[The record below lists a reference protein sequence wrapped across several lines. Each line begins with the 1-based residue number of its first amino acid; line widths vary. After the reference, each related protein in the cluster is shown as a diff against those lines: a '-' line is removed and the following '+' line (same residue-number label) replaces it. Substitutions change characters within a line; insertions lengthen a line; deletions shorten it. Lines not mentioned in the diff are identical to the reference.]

1 MVIKLS
7 KKQAQ
12 ERVEKLTAE
21 IDRLRL
27 LYHVKDDPSVDD
39 VVYSS
44 LMDELRGLEEMYPQF
59 KSPTS
64 PTVRIGGTPLEK
76 FKKTTHKVRQWSFDD
91 LFDFEELVKWEEKTI
106 RLMQKK
112 GITKKPEYCCEI
124 KIDGLKII
132 LTYENG
138 KLVTAA
144 TRGDGV
150 IGEDVTH
157 NIKTIHSVPLEL
169 VYPIDMVVVGEVW
182 LPEKELVRI
191 NKEREKAGEAK
202 FANARNAAAGSIR
215 QLDPAVAAH
224 RKLEMFIYDIDLL
237 ENFDKYIESPKTQID
252 ELKLLEKLGFKTNQ
266 SYKLCKNVNE
276 IETLYKSWVDKR
288 NVQEYAI
295 DGIVIKVQ
303 DIQVQNTLGYTGK
316 SPRFAIA
323 YKFPAQRTTTVVE
336 DISVQ
341 VGRTGV
347 LTPVAHLRPVSVAGS
362 TVSRATLHNKDEID
376 RLGVKIGDTVVIQ
389 KAGDIIPEIV
399 EVLVNMRTGDER
411 DFDMIKACEEI
422 CGGPIVKDVIGTKGE
437 EESAAYYCKDKNSF
451 AIQKERLR
459 HFVSKKGLNIEG
471 AGEKIVEQLMNE
483 GIISDAADIFELKIG
498 DIDHLERFADK
509 SAQNLIDAIEIAKK
523 DVKLEK
529 LLFALGIRYVGEETT
544 ILIVNNISKITTQK
558 VETLKDVV
566 EVFSKITKEQW
577 ESIDGIGGRAASS
590 LVEWFGNEQN
600 QKMLLRMYELNVV
613 ISYKG
618 GQGISQNEEVV
629 GKNFVLTGTL
639 PTLSRDVAKEKI
651 RDAGGKIVST
661 VSKKTDF
668 VVVGQKAGSK
678 LIKAK
683 KMGVDV
689 IDEDGLLKLLGQK
702 K

>member
-1 MVIKLS
+1 
-7 KKQAQ
+7 
-12 ERVEKLTAE
+12 
-21 IDRLRL
+21 
-27 LYHVKDDPSVDD
+27 
-39 VVYSS
+39 
-44 LMDELRGLEEMYPQF
+44 
-59 KSPTS
+59 
-64 PTVRIGGTPLEK
+64 
-76 FKKTTHKVRQWSFDD
+76 
-91 LFDFEELVKWEEKTI
+91 
-106 RLMQKK
+106 
-112 GITKKPEYCCEI
+112 
-124 KIDGLKII
+124 
-132 LTYENG
+132 
-138 KLVTAA
+138 
-144 TRGDGV
+144 
-150 IGEDVTH
+150 
-157 NIKTIHSVPLEL
+157 
-169 VYPIDMVVVGEVW
+169 
-182 LPEKELVRI
+182 LVRI

-509 SAQNLIDAIEIAKK
+509 SAQNLIDAIESAKK
-523 DVKLEK
+523 NVKLEK

-661 VSKKTDF
+661 VSKKTDY
-668 VVVGQKAGSK
+668 VVAGQKAGSK
-678 LIKAK
+678 LAKAK
-683 KMGVDV
+683 KLGVDV
-689 IDEDGLLKLLGQK
+689 IDEDGLLKLLG
-702 K
+702 

>member
-237 ENFDKYIESPKTQID
+237 ENFDKYVKSPKTQID

-362 TVSRATLHNKDEID
+362 TVSRATLHNADEIA

-661 VSKKTDF
+661 VSKKTDY
-668 VVVGQKAGSK
+668 VVAGQKAGSK
-678 LIKAK
+678 LAKAK
-683 KMGVDV
+683 KLGVDV
-689 IDEDGLLKLLGQK
+689 IDEDGLLKLLG
-702 K
+702 

>member
-224 RKLEMFIYDIDLL
+224 RKLEMFIYDIDVL

-509 SAQNLIDAIEIAKK
+509 SAQNLIDAIESAKK
-523 DVKLEK
+523 NVKLEK

-661 VSKKTDF
+661 VSKKTDY
-668 VVVGQKAGSK
+668 VVAGQKAGSK
-678 LIKAK
+678 LAKAK
-683 KMGVDV
+683 KLGVDV
-689 IDEDGLLKLLGQK
+689 IDEDGLLKLLG
-702 K
+702 